1 MTIRHVNRIDEIF
14 DMTIASDPAYAETSV
29 TAREMDEAVR
39 RTDDGNSSGKE
50 NEGNKREITNIRMT
64 SQREFYY

>member
-14 DMTIASDPAYAETSV
+14 DMTIASDPAYAQTSV

-39 RTDDGNSSGKE
+39 RTDDGNSAGKG
-50 NEGNKREITNIRMT
+50 NEGDKREIPNIRMT
-64 SQREFYY
+64 CKREFYY

>member
-39 RTDDGNSSGKE
+39 RTDDGDSTGKE
-50 NEGNKREITNIRMT
+50 NEGNRREITNIRIF
-64 SQREFYY
+64 SKREFYY